1 MEVKIAP
8 SAVSTFVDTHV
19 DLEATISTS
28 VAAKITGFRLKTPTH
43 FEVESRSPYEHL
55 LRSGGSDARV
65 EVSLKSTTPGQF
77 NITKAIVTLEDRSRL
92 FKHDLPLKCK
102 ADIEIAPLSSRL
114 EARLQLGSI
123 AGASSLGV
131 GTDLASLREA
141 TTLTDFRS
149 IDWKSTAR
157 TGRFIVKEFYH
168 ETEPA
173 VMLVVDKRVL
183 APRGELEAGTL
194 VQLGGLVITFGTST
208 PMGAI
213 VYDEGNV
220 TAQVLPTSGV
230 QGRQQILRLL
240 LTAGTSPGTSPPS
253 QGLTTLYSE
262 LDDQIR
268 LMKSIS
274 NNQPLGRVDIYS
286 RSILPYYQATASNH
300 AAKLL
305 KHGAFRAL
313 EKIND
318 LPPSLVIIISPYGPD
333 LSGLCE
339 GALMTNASGHR
350 IIITVIGTT
359 RDAPPLEVSALTES
373 GIQVVQSGGAGLVN
387 AISQAVN
394 DIPKIRIKNRSPI
407 LVPAHKG

>member
-1 MEVKIAP
+1 MEAKIAP

-28 VAAKITGFRLKTPTH
+28 ATAKITGFRLKTPTQ
-43 FEVESRSPYEHL
+43 FEVESKSPYEQL
-55 LRSGGSDARV
+55 IEGGSDVRV
-65 EVSLKSTTPGQF
+65 QLSLRSTSPGQF

-92 FKHDLPLKCK
+92 FKHDLSLKCN

-114 EARLQLGSI
+114 EAKLQLGSI
-123 AGASSLGV
+123 AGAASLGV

-141 TTLTDFRS
+141 TTLTDFHS

-157 TGRFIVKEFYH
+157 TGKFIVKEFYP

-173 VMLVVDKRVL
+173 VMLVVDKRAL
-183 APRGELEAGTL
+183 APGGELEAGTL
-194 VQLGGLVITFGTST
+194 VQLGGLVIAFGTAT

-220 TAQVLPTSGV
+220 IAQVLPASGV

-240 LTAGTSPGTSPPS
+240 LTAGTSRETSPPS

-268 LMKSIS
+268 LMKTIS

-286 RSILPYYQATASNH
+286 RSILPYYQTMASKHAT
-300 AAKLL
+300 KLL
-305 KHGAFRAL
+305 KQGAFRAL
-313 EKIND
+313 EKVND
-318 LPPSLVIIISPYGPD
+318 LPPSLVIIISPSLPD

-339 GALMTNASGHR
+339 GALLTNASGHR
-350 IIITVIGTT
+350 IIIAVIGTM
-359 RDAPPLEVSALTES
+359 RDAPPL
-373 GIQVVQSGGAGLVN
+373 
-387 AISQAVN
+387 
-394 DIPKIRIKNRSPI
+394 
-407 LVPAHKG
+407 

>member
-1 MEVKIAP
+1 MEAKIAP

-28 VAAKITGFRLKTPTH
+28 ATAKITGFRLKTPTQ
-43 FEVESRSPYEHL
+43 FEVESKSPYEQL
-55 LRSGGSDARV
+55 IEGGSDVRV
-65 EVSLKSTTPGQF
+65 QLSLRSTSPGQF

-92 FKHDLPLKCK
+92 FKHDLSLKCN

-114 EARLQLGSI
+114 EAKLQLGSI
-123 AGASSLGV
+123 AGAASLGV

-141 TTLTDFRS
+141 TTLTDFHS

-157 TGRFIVKEFYH
+157 TGKFIVKEFYP

-173 VMLVVDKRVL
+173 VMLVVDKRAL
-183 APRGELEAGTL
+183 APGGELEAGTL
-194 VQLGGLVITFGTST
+194 VQLGGLVIAFGTAT

-220 TAQVLPTSGV
+220 IAQVLPASGV

-240 LTAGTSPGTSPPS
+240 LTAGTSRETSPPS

-268 LMKSIS
+268 LMKTIS

-286 RSILPYYQATASNH
+286 RSILPYYQTMASKHAT
-300 AAKLL
+300 KLL
-305 KHGAFRAL
+305 KQGAFRAL
-313 EKIND
+313 EKVND
-318 LPPSLVIIISPYGPD
+318 LPPSLVIIISPSLPD

-339 GALMTNASGHR
+339 GALLTNASGHR
-350 IIITVIGTT
+350 IIIAVIGTM
-359 RDAPPLEVSALTES
+359 RDAPPLEVSALKES

-407 LVPAHKG
+407 LIPAHKG

>member
-1 MEVKIAP
+1 MDVKIAP
-8 SAVSTFVDTHV
+8 SALSTFVDAHV
-19 DLEATISTS
+19 DLEALISTS
-28 VAAKITGFRLKTPTH
+28 ITAKVIGFRLKTPTQ
-43 FEVESRSPYEHL
+43 FEIESKSPNEQL
-55 LRSGGSDARV
+55 LRSGSDV
-65 EVSLKSTTPGQF
+65 HIELSLKSTSPGQF

-92 FKHDLPLKCK
+92 FKHDLPLKCN

-123 AGASSLGV
+123 AGASSLGI

-141 TTLTDFRS
+141 TTLTDFHS
-149 IDWKSTAR
+149 IDWKSSAR
-157 TGRFIVKEFYH
+157 TGKFIVKEFYR

-173 VMLVVDKRVL
+173 VMLVIDTRVL
-183 APRGELEAGTL
+183 APRGELEASTL
-194 VQLGGLVITFGTST
+194 VQLGGLVIAFGTST

-220 TAQVLPTSGV
+220 IAQVLPASGV

-240 LTAGTSPGTSPPS
+240 LTAGTLSGTPPPS
-253 QGLTTLYSE
+253 QGLTTLYTE

-274 NNQPLGRVDIYS
+274 NDQPLGRVDIYA
-286 RSILPYYQATASNH
+286 RSILPYYQAIASKH
-300 AAKLL
+300 SAKIL

-318 LPPSLVIIISPYGPD
+318 LPPSLVIIISPFGPD

-339 GALMTNASGHR
+339 GALLTNASGHR
-350 IIITVIGTT
+350 IIVAVIGTM
-359 RDAPPLEVSALTES
+359 RDAPPPEVSALAES
-373 GIQVVQSGGAGLVN
+373 GIQVVQSGGTSLVN
-387 AISQAVN
+387 IICQAVN
-394 DIPKIRIKNRSPI
+394 DIPKIRIKNRSTMLIP
-407 LVPAHKG
+407 VHKG

>member
-1 MEVKIAP
+1 MDVKIAP
-8 SAVSTFVDTHV
+8 AAVSTFVDSYV
-19 DLEATISTS
+19 NLEAVISTS
-28 VAAKITGFRLKTPTH
+28 ITAKVTGFRLKTPTQ
-43 FEVESRSPYEHL
+43 FVVESRNPNAQL
-55 LRSGGSDARV
+55 LGGESDVRV
-65 EVSLKSTTPGQF
+65 QLSLKSTSPGQF

-92 FKHDLPLKCK
+92 FKHNLPLKCS
-102 ADIEIAPLSSRL
+102 ADIEIAPLSSKL
-114 EARLQLGSI
+114 GARLQLGSI
-123 AGASSLGV
+123 AGASSLGI

-141 TTLTDFRS
+141 TTLTDFHS

-157 TGRFIVKEFYH
+157 TGKFIVKEFYR

-194 VQLGGLVITFGTST
+194 VQLGGLVITFGSST

-213 VYDEGNV
+213 IYDEENV
-220 TAQVLPTSGV
+220 IAHALPTSGV

-240 LTAGTSPGTSPPS
+240 LTTGTSSSRPSPS

-262 LDDQIR
+262 LDNQIR

-274 NNQPLGRVDIYS
+274 DNQPLGRVDIYA
-286 RSILPYYQATASNH
+286 RSILPYYQATASKH
-300 AAKLL
+300 SAKLL

-313 EKIND
+313 EEINN
-318 LPPSLVIIISPYGPD
+318 LPPSLVIIISPFGPD

-339 GALMTNASGHR
+339 GALLTNASGHR
-350 IIITVIGTT
+350 IIIAVIGTM
-359 RDAPPLEVSALTES
+359 RDAPPPEISALAES

-394 DIPKIRIKNRSPI
+394 DIPKIRIKNRSPV
-407 LVPAHKG
+407 LVSANQG

>member
-1 MEVKIAP
+1 MEVKIVP

-19 DLEATISTS
+19 DLEAIIATSTT
-28 VAAKITGFRLKTPTH
+28 AKITGFRLKTPTQ
-43 FEVESRSPYEHL
+43 FEVESKSPNEQV
-55 LRSGGSDARV
+55 LRGGSDTRV
-65 EVSLKSTTPGQF
+65 EMSLKSTSPGQF

-92 FKHDLPLKCK
+92 FKHDLRLKCN

-123 AGASSLGV
+123 AGASSLGI

-141 TTLTDFRS
+141 TTLTDFHS

-157 TGRFIVKEFYH
+157 TGKFIVKEFYR

-183 APRGELEAGTL
+183 APGGELEAGTL

-213 VYDEGNV
+213 VYDEVNV
-220 TAQVLPTSGV
+220 IAHVPPASGV

-240 LTAGTSPGTSPPS
+240 LTAGTIPGISPPS
-253 QGLTTLYSE
+253 QSLTTLYSE
-262 LDDQIR
+262 LDNRIR

-274 NNQPLGRVDIYS
+274 DNEPPGRVDIYA
-286 RSILPYYQATASNH
+286 RSILPYYQVMASKH
-300 AAKLL
+300 SAKLL
-305 KHGAFRAL
+305 KQGAFRAL

-339 GALMTNASGHR
+339 GALLTNASGHR
-350 IIITVIGTT
+350 IIIAVIGTM
-359 RDAPPLEVSALTES
+359 RDAPPPEVSALAES